1 MARGEVSY
9 RWVEITK
16 YIVPAFK
23 LTRMVNAI
31 KTENVVA
38 GWNGDVTVMQDINKE
53 RWLWGFRLRKTGNKD
68 RVQSANGHAPTLEEA
83 KAAAEEAAGKVS
95 GE

>member
-1 MARGEVSY
+1 MSRGEVTY

-23 LTRMVNAI
+23 LTRLISSI

-38 GWNGDVTVMQDINKE
+38 GYNGDVTVMQDINKE
-53 RWLWGFRLRKTGNKD
+53 RWLWGFKLRKVGNKD
-68 RVQSANGHAPTLEEA
+68 NVQSSSGHASTLDEA
-83 KAAAEEAAGKVS
+83 KAAAEDALGRLML
-95 GE
+95 

>member
-1 MARGEVSY
+1 VPRGEETY

-38 GWNGDVTVMQDINKE
+38 GFNGDVTVMQDINKE
-53 RWLWGFRLRKTGNKD
+53 RWLWGFKLRKVGNKH
-68 RVQSANGHAPTLEEA
+68 RVENANGHATTLEEA
-83 KAAAEEAAGKVS
+83 KAAAEEAMSKVS
-95 GE
+95 A